1 MRPQLRKI
9 LCNQLLQNEVLE
21 MILIDLRNV
30 HAFEVLG
37 FDVFV
42 EELEGLFFIVF
53 EDVEEEDAEVVQS
66 LAVSHVWD
74 GFVTDCV

>member
-37 FDVFV
+37 FDVL
-42 EELEGLFFIVF
+42 EQELEGLFFIVF